1 MVRMGLND
9 IIFWF
14 KVKLRYFSN
23 CQINTDDDRK
33 ENDTLWI
40 DFENTICKNLQSQ
53 PIRGKFL
60 LLISRSDL
68 RNLGFELL
76 VHQIILE
83 QSIESLVKKYPIP
96 IHEQ

>member
-1 MVRMGLND
+1 MICIPYIYLEA
-9 IIFWF
+9 
-14 KVKLRYFSN
+14 LS
-23 CQINTDDDRK
+23 
-33 ENDTLWI
+33 I
-40 DFENTICKNLQSQ
+40 DFENTICKNLQCQ

-60 LLISRSDL
+60 SLISRSDL

-76 VHQIILE
+76 VHRIILE